1 MMPLQGATK
10 ACVEI
15 CETTKEGKK
24 GLLKCAVYFLGYV
37 YIFIFNQ
44 KLDILSIPPSLYLK
58 NRKIGFH
65 ANQSVLVCSCVK
77 RLGTNG
83 FKFPAKGSLPV
94 ILTSMVYSCWPRMLE
109 E

>member
-65 ANQSVLVCSCVK
+65 ANKVFWFA
-77 RLGTNG
+77 R
-83 FKFPAKGSLPV
+83 A
-94 ILTSMVYSCWPRMLE
+94 
-109 E
+109 